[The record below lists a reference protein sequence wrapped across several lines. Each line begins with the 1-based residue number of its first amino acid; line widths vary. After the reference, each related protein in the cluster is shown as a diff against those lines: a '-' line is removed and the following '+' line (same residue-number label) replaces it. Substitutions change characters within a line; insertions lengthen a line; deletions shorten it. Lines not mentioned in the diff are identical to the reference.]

1 MKYLSKAY
9 TYFTIS
15 GKNLDTNDFTS
26 HFKIEPTEVGENRS
40 KEKFWNYKIEAK
52 DANEG
57 LDQSIDEL
65 MEIFNPKSK
74 EIRAYASKKDLY
86 TKIFVV
92 IQSENDEDNGVFFN
106 QAFIKF
112 LNDLGAEI
120 EVDVYNK

>member
-9 TYFTIS
+9 AYFTIG
-15 GKNLDTNDFTS
+15 GKDLDTNDFTD
-26 HFKIEPTEVGENRS
+26 HFKIEPTEVGENRF
-40 KEKFWNYKIEAK
+40 KEKFWDYKIEAE

-57 LDQSIDEL
+57 LDQSINKL
-65 MEIFNPKSK
+65 METLNPKSK
-74 EIRAYASKKDLY
+74 EIRAYASKKGLY

-106 QAFIKF
+106 QAFIQF

-120 EVDVYNK
+120 EVDVYNN